1 MGEGGIPGDEDG
13 GVRPGDQALD
23 FGEFARRP
31 IGLDE
36 QVRAATPVELVEF
49 LEQFAEPLE
58 IAGGCWP
65 DVEAK

>member
-1 MGEGGIPGDEDG
+1 MGEGGILGHEDG
-13 GVRPGDQALD
+13 GVRPGDQGFD

-49 LEQFAEPLE
+49 LE
-58 IAGGCWP
+58 
-65 DVEAK
+65 